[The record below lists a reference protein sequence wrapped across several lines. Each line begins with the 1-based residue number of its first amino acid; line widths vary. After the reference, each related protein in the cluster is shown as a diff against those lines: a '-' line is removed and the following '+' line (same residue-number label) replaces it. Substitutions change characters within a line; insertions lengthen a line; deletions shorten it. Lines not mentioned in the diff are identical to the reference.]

1 MDPSHDMCKS
11 LMKWFQTLVAERAR
25 SVIEMSD
32 GVAMYHVLTQISPE
46 HFSKLDSK
54 IKLDVGSNWRLKV
67 SNLKKINESILEFY
81 QDVVNSQVLDIGKPD
96 VVKLGEMNDLTQL
109 GKILRLILGC
119 AVNCDRK
126 QEYITQIMA
135 LEESVQQSIMLAI
148 QQLEEVTCGPGRS
161 GLSLRSWDTDSR
173 IMRLISELDATSEAK
188 ETLNQQ
194 CRHLE
199 QQLQSLQ
206 EEKQA
211 LLSENHV
218 LMTQIKEKNSETIPR
233 NSDNRRQMELL
244 KEEIFKL
251 ETMRDDYTAKMLEQ
265 EKQIHGLQEKNSELQ
280 LAAEAT
286 NRLKD
291 EVDALSETADKVQAL
306 ETALMSYK
314 KKLED
319 YTDIKK
325 QLKTLED
332 KNVEYLQLN
341 MKYEEEFKKQNV
353 WKSQSE
359 VYKNQAAELQQKL
372 DEQTQKS
379 DKILFLNKNLESK
392 FEAVQA
398 EKDRLV
404 KERDM
409 LREENEELKIG
420 HKTEKGGAAMAQ
432 ELIPTEMKERLRFLE
447 KENST
452 LRSASQDVIA
462 KQALLDDAMNRIKKL
477 TDTNRACNQKVLEL
491 EAQLEEQSKPK
502 DQQYIPVK
510 EHEQK
515 INNLQEIL
523 TAKENEY
530 QILNAK
536 YMRNVEKAKEVANS
550 LDIKSNGSI
559 ESIHSNSM
567 KEHEEKLITSAF
579 YRLSSSCHR
588 EAVDERLAVLSA
600 GQGQSFLSRQRQP
613 TPRKPVTPF
622 KSK

>member
-1 MDPSHDMCKS
+1 
-11 LMKWFQTLVAERAR
+11 
-25 SVIEMSD
+25 
-32 GVAMYHVLTQISPE
+32 
-46 HFSKLDSK
+46 
-54 IKLDVGSNWRLKV
+54 
-67 SNLKKINESILEFY
+67 
-81 QDVVNSQVLDIGKPD
+81 
-96 VVKLGEMNDLTQL
+96 
-109 GKILRLILGC
+109 
-119 AVNCDRK
+119 
-126 QEYITQIMA
+126 MA

-173 IMRLISELDATSEAK
+173 IMRLISELDTTNEAK

-199 QQLQSLQ
+199 QQLQSMQ

-211 LLSENHV
+211 LISENQMLV
-218 LMTQIKEKNSETIPR
+218 AQIQEKHTADVPR
-233 NSDNRRQMELL
+233 SSDNRRQMELL

-251 ETMRDDYTAKMLEQ
+251 ETIRDDYRAKIVDQ
-265 EKQIHGLQEKNSELQ
+265 DKQIHTLQEKNAELQ
-280 LAAEAT
+280 LTAEAT

-341 MKYEEEFKKQNV
+341 MKYEEELKKQNV
-353 WKSQSE
+353 WKNQAE
-359 VYKNQAAELQQKL
+359 LYKNQAAELQQKL

-379 DKILFLNKNLESK
+379 DKVLFLNKNLESK
-392 FEAVQA
+392 YEASQA
-398 EKDRLV
+398 EKDRLI

-420 HKTEKGGAAMAQ
+420 QKGEKGAAMSQ

-452 LRSASQDVIA
+452 LRTNSQDAIA
-462 KQALLDDAMNRIKKL
+462 KQALLDDAINRIKKL
-477 TDTNRACNQKVLEL
+477 TDTNRACNQKILEL
-491 EAQLEEQSKPK
+491 EAQLEEYQKPK
-502 DQQYIPVK
+502 DQPYITLR

-515 INNLQEIL
+515 ICGLQEAL
-523 TAKENEY
+523 NSKENEY
-530 QILNAK
+530 QILSAK
-536 YMRNVEKAKEVANS
+536 YNRSIEKAKEVANS
-550 LDIKSNGSI
+550 LDLKSNGSI
-559 ESIHSNSM
+559 ESVHSNSM
-567 KEHEEKLITSAF
+567 KESEEKLITSAF

-613 TPRKPVTPF
+613 TPRKPVNPF